1 MTRQKSRILAAA
13 LVLIA
18 AWLGPSSRSDA
29 DDTPDNALRLG
40 LYDVFYHASA
50 GDISGPFVP
59 AGLNITVKDVQTLY
73 VGYIRRLASQ
83 WEVELALGLPPTTNT
98 YGRGP
103 ATVGSVPY
111 DGVLISSA
119 KWFAPTVLLNYKLLD
134 ETYPVRP
141 YIGAGINYV
150 YFYDRQ
156 STAGGNAVGGGP
168 TSISLPSSI
177 GPAATV
183 GVGWQLAHH
192 CTINASYSFSQ
203 VKTRLNADTD
213 GIIRTTHVSFGPEAL
228 IVALGF
234 QF

>member
-1 MTRQKSRILAAA
+1 MTQSPSRILTAV

-18 AWLGPSSRSDA
+18 ACIGFSSRSDA
-29 DDTPDNALRLG
+29 DETAANALRIG
-40 LYDVFYHASA
+40 FYDVFYHASA
-50 GDISGPFVP
+50 QDIAGPYVP
-59 AGLNITVKDVQTLY
+59 AGLNVTVKDVQTLY
-73 VGYIRRLASQ
+73 LGYIRRLSAQ
-83 WEVELALGLPPTTNT
+83 WEIELAFGIPPTTNT
-98 YGRGP
+98 YGKGP
-103 ATVGSVPY
+103 TTVGSVPY
-111 DGVLISSA
+111 NGVLISSA
-119 KWFAPTVLLNYKLLD
+119 KWLAPTALLNYRFLD

-141 YIGAGINYV
+141 YIGAGINYT

-156 STAGGNAVGGGP
+156 STTGGNAVSGGP

-183 GVGWQLAHH
+183 GLGWQVAYH

-203 VKTRLNADTD
+203 VKTELSADTA

-228 IVALGF
+228 VVAVGY

>member
-1 MTRQKSRILAAA
+1 MTPQPSRLSAAA

-18 AWLGPSSRSDA
+18 ACFGPSSRSDA
-29 DDTPDNALRLG
+29 DETPNNALRLG

-50 GDISGPFVP
+50 QDIAGPYVP
-59 AGLNITVKDVQTLY
+59 AGLNVTVKDVQTLY
-73 VGYIRRLASQ
+73 IGYIRRLAPQ
-83 WEVELALGLPPTTNT
+83 WEIELAFGVPPTTNT
-98 YGRGP
+98 YGKGP

-111 DGVLISSA
+111 TGVLISSA
-119 KWFAPTVLLNYKLLD
+119 KWFAPTALLNYKILD
-134 ETYPVRP
+134 ESYPIRP
-141 YIGAGINYV
+141 YIGAGINYT

-156 STAGGNAVGGGP
+156 STAGGNAVSGGP

-183 GVGWQLAHH
+183 GVGWQVARH
-192 CTINASYSFSQ
+192 CTVNASYSFSQ
-203 VKTRLNADTD
+203 VKTELSADTA

-228 IVALGF
+228 VIAVGY

>member
-1 MTRQKSRILAAA
+1 MTQPPSRLLAAA

-18 AWLGPSSRSDA
+18 ACFGPNSRSDA
-29 DDTPDNALRLG
+29 DETPGNALRLG
-40 LYDVFYHASA
+40 FYDVFYHASA
-50 GDISGPFVP
+50 QDIAGPYVP
-59 AGLNITVKDVQTLY
+59 AGLNVTVKDVQTLY
-73 VGYIRRLASQ
+73 VGYIRRLARQ
-83 WEVELALGLPPTTNT
+83 WEIELAFGIPPTTNT
-98 YGRGP
+98 YGKGP

-111 DGVLISSA
+111 NGVLISSA
-119 KWFAPTVLLNYKLLD
+119 KWFAPTALLNYKFLD

-141 YIGAGINYV
+141 YIGAGINYT

-156 STAGGNAVGGGP
+156 STAGGNAVSGGP

-183 GVGWQLAHH
+183 GIGWQVAHH
-192 CTINASYSFSQ
+192 CTVNASYSFSQ
-203 VKTRLNADTD
+203 VKTELSADTA

-228 IVALGF
+228 VIAVGY

>member
-1 MTRQKSRILAAA
+1 MTPQPSRLSAAA

-18 AWLGPSSRSDA
+18 ACFGPSSRSDA
-29 DDTPDNALRLG
+29 DETPNNALRLG

-50 GDISGPFVP
+50 QDIAGPYVP
-59 AGLNITVKDVQTLY
+59 AGLNVTVKDVQTLY
-73 VGYIRRLASQ
+73 IGYIRRLAPQ
-83 WEVELALGLPPTTNT
+83 WEIELAFGVPPTTNT
-98 YGRGP
+98 YGKGP

-111 DGVLISSA
+111 NGVLISSA
-119 KWFAPTVLLNYKLLD
+119 KWFAPTALLNYKILD
-134 ETYPVRP
+134 ESYPIRP
-141 YIGAGINYV
+141 YIGAGINYT

-156 STAGGNAVGGGP
+156 STAGGNAVSGGP

-183 GVGWQLAHH
+183 GIGWQVAHH
-192 CTINASYSFSQ
+192 CTVNASYSFSQ
-203 VKTRLNADTD
+203 VKTELSADTA

-228 IVALGF
+228 VIAVGY